1 MYYTLNRQRFG
12 VLRDFIDAVGDRE
25 DRTNGQL
32 GGHEMTTVDKE
43 RIKKAVSERYSA
55 KAREHLKPQLLEIPL
70 TDVSACC
77 GPSVGTVRQAVE
89 KAVAK
94 GYSADELA
102 SLPETVTEMS
112 LGCGNPLT
120 LAQIKEGDVVLDL
133 GSGGGLDCFLAA
145 QRAGA
150 TGRVIGL
157 DMNQDMLAL
166 ARKNAEKAGVT
177 NVEFREGEMESMP
190 LPDAS
195 VDLIISNCVINLSP
209 DKDSVFRE
217 AFRVL
222 RPGGRLCVSDIV
234 VEGEMPEEVRN
245 NLDEWASCAAGALER
260 GEFIAKLE
268 VAGFRGAQMLSENL
282 SRRGVE
288 MKENGWDKGQLLS
301 AVIMAVKP

>member
-1 MYYTLNRQRFG
+1 MAN
-12 VLRDFIDAVGDRE
+12 VDR
-25 DRTNGQL
+25 
-32 GGHEMTTVDKE
+32 E
-43 RIKKAVSERYSA
+43 RIKKVVTDRYSA
-55 KAREHLKPQLLEIPL
+55 KAREHLSPQLLEIPL
-70 TDVSACC
+70 ADGGACC
-77 GPSVGTVRQAVE
+77 EPSVGTARQAIQ

-102 SLPETVTEMS
+102 VLPETVTEIS
-112 LGCGNPLT
+112 LGCGNPLA

-145 QRAGA
+145 QRVGA

-166 ARKNAEKAGVT
+166 ARKNAEKMGAA

-222 RPGGRLCVSDIV
+222 RPGGTFCVSDIV

-245 NLDEWASCAAGALER
+245 NLDEWVNCAAGALER

-268 VAGFRGAQMLSENL
+268 AAGFRGAEILAENL
-282 SRRGVE
+282 SRRGLE
-288 MKENGWDKGQLLS
+288 MKESGWDNGQLLS
-301 AVIMAVKP
+301 AAIMAVKP